1 MFDLNLQKKRSIMN
15 KKIRDF
21 FDSKDYIEVF
31 TPTLSDTLI
40 PEVNIQNFQTKY
52 VNEFLKDKDFFL
64 IPSPEIFMK
73 KILAETKENIYQ
85 ISSCFRNC
93 EQIGHLHNPEFS
105 MLEYY
110 SIDFDEID
118 SIKLTEELLNHLKD
132 EDTPKYA
139 LPPFDIISV
148 KDAFDTF
155 LNLDL
160 DAYQNDADF
169 REKLRSL
176 GHNPTEDEVWQDMFN
191 RLFLQYVEP
200 FLCKDKPLILKDYPK
215 QIDCL
220 AQVNG
225 NYRRRW
231 EMYINNVEIANCYKE
246 ESSKAASLIYYQE
259 EIERIRETRKGTN
272 LPCPNIDLNF
282 SSLDIPSSSGVA
294 IGLDRLL
301 MSLLGKKD
309 LSNLIL
315 FPLQEMLNN

>member
-1 MFDLNLQKKRSIMN
+1 MFDLNSQKKRSIMN
-15 KKIRDF
+15 RKIREF
-21 FDSKDYIEVF
+21 FDLKSYTEVF

-110 SIDFDEID
+110 SIGFDEID
-118 SIKLTEELLNHLKD
+118 SIKLTEELLNYLQD
-132 EDTPKYA
+132 DDT
-139 LPPFDIISV
+139 
-148 KDAFDTF
+148 
-155 LNLDL
+155 
-160 DAYQNDADF
+160 F
-169 REKLRSL
+169 REKLRSM
-176 GHNPTEDEVWQDMFN
+176 GHNPTDDEVWQDMFN

-215 QIDCL
+215 QIECL
-220 AQVNG
+220 AQCNG

-246 ESSKAASLIYYQE
+246 ENNKEASLKYYKEESALIYE
-259 EIERIRETRKGTN
+259 ARKGTN

-309 LSNLIL
+309 LSDLIL
-315 FPLQEMLNN
+315 FPLQSMLN